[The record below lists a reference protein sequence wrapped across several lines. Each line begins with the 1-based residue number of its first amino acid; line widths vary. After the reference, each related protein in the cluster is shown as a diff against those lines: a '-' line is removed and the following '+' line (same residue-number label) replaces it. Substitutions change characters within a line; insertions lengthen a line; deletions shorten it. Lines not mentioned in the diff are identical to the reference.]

1 LSSGTNG
8 SAVSP
13 ASLERAQAAPWLEE
27 IRRLAGSLGREVRI
41 MEVCGTHT
49 VSIRRAGLRS
59 LLPENVRLLSGPGC
73 PVCVTPAGYID
84 LALSLLD
91 QPDLVVATFGDM
103 LKVPGASGSSLS
115 SRMGSG
121 RLRILYSPA
130 ELPALARAGARPVVF
145 LGVGFETTAPT
156 VAAAFLQAAR
166 EDIRNLYLF
175 AAFKTVPPALR
186 ALLADPESR
195 LDGFLLP
202 GHVSAILGLEPY
214 RFLEQPGGLPGAVT
228 GFEPLDLLR
237 GILDLLRQIAAGT
250 HRIEN
255 SYPRVVRPR
264 GNPRAREVLAELLE
278 PEDALWRGLG
288 PIPAS
293 GLRLRQPFRTL
304 DASARFDLPPV
315 WNSEPPGCG
324 CARVLLGRL
333 EPEACP
339 LFGRSCTPESPIG
352 PCMVSSEGS
361 CAAAFRY
368 GEVRT

>member
-1 LSSGTNG
+1 L
-8 SAVSP
+8 SP
-13 ASLERAQAAPWLEE
+13 ASLERALAAPRLEE

-59 LLPENVRLLSGPGC
+59 LLPQNVRLLSGPGC

-91 QPDLVVATFGDM
+91 QPGLVLATFGDM
-103 LKVPGASGSSLS
+103 LKVPGASGVSLA

-130 ELPALARAGARPVVF
+130 ELPGLARATAGPVVF

-166 EDIRNLYLF
+166 EGIDNLYLF

-195 LDGFLLP
+195 LDAFLLP
-202 GHVSAILGLEPY
+202 GHVSAVLGLEPY
-214 RFLEQPGGLPGAVT
+214 LFLEEAGGRPGAVT
-228 GFEPLDLLR
+228 GFEPLDLVE
-237 GILDLLRQIAAGT
+237 GILALLRQLAAGT
-250 HRIEN
+250 RRVEN
-255 SYPRVVRPR
+255 AYSRVVRSG

-288 PIPAS
+288 SIPGS
-293 GLRLRQPFRTL
+293 GLRLRERYRSL
-304 DASARFDLPPV
+304 DAVARFGLPPV

-339 LFGRSCTPESPIG
+339 LFGRACTPESPVG

-368 GEVRT
+368 GEAHA

>member
-1 LSSGTNG
+1 L
-8 SAVSP
+8 SP
-13 ASLERAQAAPWLEE
+13 ASAERALAASRLEE
-27 IRRLAGSLGREVRI
+27 IRRLAASLGREVRI

-91 QPDLVVATFGDM
+91 RPDLVLATFGDM
-103 LKVPGASGSSLS
+103 LKVPGASGLSLA

-130 ELPALARAGARPVVF
+130 ELPGLARAASGPVVF

-166 EDIRNLYLF
+166 QGIDNLYLF

-186 ALLADPESR
+186 ALLADPQSR
-195 LDGFLLP
+195 LDAFLLP
-202 GHVSAILGLEPY
+202 GHVSAVLGLEPY
-214 RFLEQPGGLPGAVT
+214 RFLEEASGLPGAVT
-228 GFEPLDLLR
+228 GFEPLDLVE
-237 GILDLLRQIAAGT
+237 GILALLRQLAAG
-250 HRIEN
+250 RRRVEN
-255 SYPRVVRPR
+255 AYARVVRPG
-264 GNPRAREVLAELLE
+264 GNPRAREVMAELLE

-288 PIPAS
+288 AIPGS
-293 GLRLRQPFRTL
+293 GLRLRERYRGQ
-304 DASARFDLPPV
+304 DAAVRFGLPPV
-315 WNSEPPGCG
+315 WNSEPAGCG

-339 LFGRSCTPESPIG
+339 LFGRACTPESPVG

-368 GEVRT
+368 GEVRA

>member
-1 LSSGTNG
+1 M
-8 SAVSP
+8 SP
-13 ASLERAQAAPWLEE
+13 APTERALAASRLEE

-91 QPDLVVATFGDM
+91 RPDLVLATFGDM
-103 LKVPGASGSSLS
+103 LKVPGASGISLV
-115 SRMGSG
+115 SRLGSG

-130 ELPALARAGARPVVF
+130 ELPGLARATAGPVVF

-166 EDIRNLYLF
+166 EGIRNLFLF
-175 AAFKTVPPALR
+175 TAFKTVPPALR

-195 LDGFLLP
+195 LDAFLLP
-202 GHVSAILGLEPY
+202 GHVSVVLGLEPY

-228 GFEPLDLLR
+228 GFEPLDLVD
-237 GILDLLRQIAAGT
+237 GILALMRQLAAGT
-250 HRIEN
+250 RRVEN
-255 SYPRVVRPR
+255 AYPRVVRPT
-264 GNPRAREVLAELLE
+264 GNPRAREIMAELLE
-278 PEDALWRGLG
+278 PEEALWRGLG
-288 PIPAS
+288 PIPGS
-293 GLRLRQPFRTL
+293 GLRLRERYRDL
-304 DASARFDLPPV
+304 DASVHFGLPPV
-315 WNSEPPGCG
+315 WNSEPAGCG

-339 LFGRSCTPESPIG
+339 LFGRTCTPENPVG

-368 GEVRT
+368 GEVRA